1 MYLKEQIY
9 ILEIYKQQSLS
20 KAAQHLHISQ
30 PALSN
35 YLNHLEQNLGI
46 ALFVRE
52 KRRLVPTEAGT
63 IYIDI
68 AARMVRLQ
76 ETFYLRLKPLLE
88 TAPCVLGIGI
98 QRIRGASMIPKILQF
113 FAERYPEIK
122 VEFLKG
128 SFMEL
133 LSGLESDDLDL
144 LFGYHIPSLYPASR
158 YKNYSIARDTLYLAV
173 SENRRDSVP
182 SDFSRLS
189 DETFILHP
197 NTQSE
202 RFLENEFLKENHIV
216 PEKIIEED
224 TMEVI
229 LRMATMNMGICLIA
243 GSYIKY
249 YRAPGIYFYP
259 TDCRYKTLD
268 FCMFTKKMQAAPK
281 YLEELAAFT
290 RNIF

>member
-9 ILEIYKQQSLS
+9 VLEIYKQQSLS
-20 KAAQHLHISQ
+20 KAAQRLHISQ

-68 AARMVRLQ
+68 AA
-76 ETFYLRLKPLLE
+76 FYLRLKPLLE
-88 TAPCVLGIGI
+88 TAPCVLRIGI

-144 LFGYHIPSLYPASR
+144 LFGYHIPS
-158 YKNYSIARDTLYLAV
+158 
-173 SENRRDSVP
+173 
-182 SDFSRLS
+182 RLQ
-189 DETFILHP
+189 I
-197 NTQSE
+197 
-202 RFLENEFLKENHIV
+202 
-216 PEKIIEED
+216 
-224 TMEVI
+224 
-229 LRMATMNMGICLIA
+229 
-243 GSYIKY
+243 
-249 YRAPGIYFYP
+249 
-259 TDCRYKTLD
+259 
-268 FCMFTKKMQAAPK
+268 
-281 YLEELAAFT
+281 
-290 RNIF
+290 

>member
-9 ILEIYKQQSLS
+9 VLEIYKQQSLS
-20 KAAQHLHISQ
+20 KAAQRLHISQ

-88 TAPCVLGIGI
+88 TAPCVLRIGI

-144 LFGYHIPSLYPASR
+144 LFGYCLLYTSR
-158 YKNYSIARDTLYLAV
+158 CV
-173 SENRRDSVP
+173 
-182 SDFSRLS
+182 
-189 DETFILHP
+189 
-197 NTQSE
+197 
-202 RFLENEFLKENHIV
+202 
-216 PEKIIEED
+216 
-224 TMEVI
+224 
-229 LRMATMNMGICLIA
+229 
-243 GSYIKY
+243 
-249 YRAPGIYFYP
+249 
-259 TDCRYKTLD
+259 
-268 FCMFTKKMQAAPK
+268 
-281 YLEELAAFT
+281 
-290 RNIF
+290 

>member
-88 TAPCVLGIGI
+88 TAPCVLRIGI

-202 RFLENEFLKENHIV
+202 RFLENEFLKG
-216 PEKIIEED
+216 
-224 TMEVI
+224 TT
-229 LRMATMNMGICLIA
+229 L
-243 GSYIKY
+243 
-249 YRAPGIYFYP
+249 YRK
-259 TDCRYKTLD
+259 RL
-268 FCMFTKKMQAAPK
+268 
-281 YLEELAAFT
+281 
-290 RNIF
+290 

>member
-9 ILEIYKQQSLS
+9 VLEIYKQQSLS
-20 KAAQHLHISQ
+20 KAAERLHISQ

-35 YLNHLEQNLGI
+35 YLNHLERNLGI

-52 KRRLVPTEAGT
+52 KRRLVPTEAGK

-76 ETFYLRLKPLLE
+76 EKFYLRLNPLLKS
-88 TAPCVLGIGI
+88 TPCVLRIGI

-113 FAERYPEIK
+113 FAEKYPEIK

-128 SFMEL
+128 SFLEL
-133 LSGLESDDLDL
+133 LSGLEADNLDI
-144 LFGYHIPSLYPASR
+144 LFGYHIPALYPAAKYTR
-158 YKNYSIARDTLYLAV
+158 YSIAGDTLYLVA
-173 SENRRDSVP
+173 SENRKDLIP
-182 SDFSRLS
+182 TDFGRLNG
-189 DETFILHP
+189 ETFILHP

-202 RFLENEFLKENHIV
+202 RFLEDEFLKENHIV
-216 PEKIIEED
+216 PGKMIEED

-229 LRMATMNMGICLIA
+229 LRMVTMNMGICLIA

-249 YRAPGIYFYP
+249 YRAPGISFYP
-259 TDCRYKTLD
+259 TDCRYKTLN
-268 FCMFTKKMQAAPK
+268 FCMFLKKLEAMPK

-290 RNIF
+290 KAIF